1 MQHDTAGDPVT
12 GIRWTHKTPAGIA
25 ELLRQLDIEISANT
39 VARLLHDMD
48 FSLRV
53 NRKAIATDSSP
64 DRDQQFRYISSLR
77 TRFERQGL
85 PLISVDTKKRE
96 LVGNFKNNGVKWDR
110 TPVRVNDHDFR
121 SDAIGI
127 AIPYGIY
134 DLLANRGLV
143 FVGVSHDTAAFAAH
157 SIAGWWKRDGADR
170 YHRRRQLLILA
181 DTGGSNS
188 CHTGAWKTELQS
200 QLCNSFG
207 LTVTVAHYPSG
218 ASKWNPI
225 EHRLFSEISKN
236 WAAEP
241 LDSYPKSSTSSAHLH
256 PNRSHCLGL
265 PRPSALSNRH
275 FTRSRASSPSFPQTT
290 FDPARLERY
299 DCSDVNLLLRQP
311 LAVLI
316 GRLGD
321 SSSLRHGERKA
332 RRRRGIDGLA
342 EACLLVGAKS
352 VVGTLWDVEDSATES
367 LMKAFY
373 SHLAQGQDKAFALR
387 QAKLDYLQ
395 RSANSSPVYWA
406 PFTLIGDGSA
416 PIIF

>member
-1 MQHDTAGDPVT
+1 
-12 GIRWTHKTPAGIA
+12 
-25 ELLRQLDIEISANT
+25 
-39 VARLLHDMD
+39 MD

-85 PLISVDTKKRE
+85 PIISVDTKKRE

-121 SDAIGI
+121 SDAIGV

-134 DLLANRGLV
+134 DLLANRGSV

-188 CHTGAWKTELQS
+188 CRTGAWKTELQS

-207 LTVTVAHYPSG
+207 LTVTVAHYPTG

-241 LDSYPKSSTSSAHLH
+241 LDSYPKVLNFIRNTCTRTGLTVSAYLDRRQYPTGTS
-256 PNRSHCLGL
+256 PD
-265 PRPSALSNRH
+265 PEQRP
-275 FTRSRASSPSFPQTT
+275 PSFPQTT
-290 FDPARLERY
+290 FDSASLELY
-299 DCSDVNLLLRQP
+299 DCSDVNLLLREP
-311 LAVLI
+311 M
-316 GRLGD
+316 
-321 SSSLRHGERKA
+321 
-332 RRRRGIDGLA
+332 
-342 EACLLVGAKS
+342 LVS
-352 VVGTLWDVEDSATES
+352 VVVAAPKRWPQGVSKGTTVVLKIPLPTLEQSKERDSVSGAAIYAVEVERLLTDAD
-367 LMKAFY
+367 
-373 SHLAQGQDKAFALR
+373 LAQKVVPA
-387 QAKLDYLQ
+387 
-395 RSANSSPVYWA
+395 
-406 PFTLIGDGSA
+406 DG
-416 PIIF
+416 